1 MNKILTEELIEQKLK
16 EKYEYSED
24 PDQDVM
30 LEILQDEYEFK
41 LTDQW
46 SRDPDFSIY
55 TESTADGYEVWVATF
70 GDGRNVCIS
79 EDVHYYESDLSD
91 KLQEAMVDH
100 CELIYV
106 DDLEADYVED
116 AIMYAYQ
123 NLYEEKEEEI
133 TDELIEQGY
142 EWPEVESEKDFANE
156 VNNILDS

>member
-1 MNKILTEELIEQKLK
+1 MNKTLTDELIEQKLK
-16 EKYEYSED
+16 EKYNYPED

-30 LEILQDEYEFK
+30 LEILQDEYDFE
-41 LTDQW
+41 LTD
-46 SRDPDFSIY
+46 SYSSSPDYSIFA
-55 TESTADGYEVWVATF
+55 ESTADGYEVWVATF
-70 GDGRNVCIS
+70 GDGSNICIG

-106 DDLEADYVED
+106 DDLEADYVQD

-123 NLYEEKEEEI
+123 DLYEDKQEEI

-142 EWPEVESEKDFANE
+142 KWPEKVEA
-156 VNNILDS
+156 

>member
-1 MNKILTEELIEQKLK
+1 MNKTLTNDLVEQKLK
-16 EKYEYSED
+16 EKYNYPED

-30 LEILQDEYEFK
+30 LEILQNEYDFE
-41 LTDQW
+41 LTDSY
-46 SRDPDFSIY
+46 SRNPDYSIFA
-55 TESTADGYEVWVATF
+55 ESTADGYEVYIATF
-70 GDGRNVCIS
+70 GDGSEVCVS

-116 AIMYAYQ
+116 AIVSLYQ
-123 NLYEEKEEEI
+123 DLCEEKEEEI

-142 EWPEVESEKDFANE
+142 KWPEEVEA
-156 VNNILDS
+156 

>member
-1 MNKILTEELIEQKLK
+1 MNKILTDELIEQKLK

-41 LTDQW
+41 LTDNW
-46 SRDPDFSIY
+46 NNTPDYSIY
-55 TESTADGYEVWVATF
+55 AETTADGYEVWVATN
-70 GDGRNVCIS
+70 GDGRNVCIN

-91 KLQEAMVDH
+91 RLQEAMVDY

-142 EWPEVESEKDFANE
+142 EWPEKAKA
-156 VNNILDS
+156 

>member
-1 MNKILTEELIEQKLK
+1 MNKKLTNDLVEQKLK
-16 EKYEYSED
+16 EKYNYPED

-30 LEILQDEYEFK
+30 LEILQNEYDFE
-41 LTDQW
+41 LTDSY
-46 SRDPDFSIY
+46 SRNPDYSIFA
-55 TESTADGYEVWVATF
+55 ESTADGYEVWVATF
-70 GDGRNVCIS
+70 GDGSNICIG

-106 DDLEADYVED
+106 DDLEADYVQD

-123 NLYEEKEEEI
+123 DLYEDKQEEI

-142 EWPEVESEKDFANE
+142 KWPEKVEA
-156 VNNILDS
+156 

>member
-16 EKYEYSED
+16 EKYEHPANPDED
-24 PDQDVM
+24 IM
-30 LEILQDEYEFK
+30 LEILQDEYGFE
-41 LTDQW
+41 LTD
-46 SRDPDFSIY
+46 SYNRAPDYSIY
-55 TESTADGYEVWVATF
+55 AESTADGYEVWVATF
-70 GDGRNVCIS
+70 GDGSNVCIG

-116 AIMYAYQ
+116 AIVSLYQ
-123 NLYEEKEEEI
+123 DLCEEKEEEI

-142 EWPEVESEKDFANE
+142 KWPEEVEA
-156 VNNILDS
+156 

>member
-1 MNKILTEELIEQKLK
+1 MSKILTDELIEQKLK
-16 EKYEYSED
+16 EKYEYPED

-55 TESTADGYEVWVATF
+55 TESTADGYEVWVATY
-70 GDGRNVCIS
+70 GDGRNVCIN

-116 AIMYAYQ
+116 AIMHAYQ
-123 NLYEEKEEEI
+123 DLYEDKEQEI

-142 EWPEVESEKDFANE
+142 EWPEKVKA
-156 VNNILDS
+156 